1 MKKSFFAFILA
12 LLALA
17 LPALCFAD
25 GENMLSGGFGAEGQW
40 HKQAW
45 YEGDAYGSI
54 ENRDGVVHI
63 SAAGDEGND
72 IRLCRTVSAEKNSYY
87 RISCAVKTADVYGG
101 AGANISIDGSLAA
114 SDGVY
119 GQTDWQ
125 TVELIG

>member
-1 MKKSFFAFILA
+1 MKKRFFAFILA

-17 LPALCFAD
+17 LPALCLAD
-25 GENMLSGGFGAEGQW
+25 GENMLSGGFDADGQW

-72 IRLCRTVSAEKNSYY
+72 IRLCRTMNVDKNSYY
-87 RISCAVKTADVYGG
+87 RISCAVKTDRKSTRL
-101 AGANISIDGSLAA
+101 NSSHT
-114 SDGVY
+114 S
-119 GQTDWQ
+119 
-125 TVELIG
+125 